1 MTPAIKLLQ
10 KRSIEHQVLT
20 YEHDPD
26 ARAYGLE
33 AAEKLGLDPAHVFKT
48 LIVELDSGPLAM
60 GIVPVAQTLN
70 MKAMARACAA
80 RRAQLAERKDA
91 ERATGYVMGGISP
104 LGQKKPLPCVLD
116 KSATDLQTVYVSGG
130 RRGLDLALAPGALI
144 ELLEAKL
151 ESIARSE

>member
-33 AAEKLGLDPAHVFKT
+33 AAEKLGLDPAQVFKT

-80 RRAQLAERKDA
+80 RKAQLAERKDA

-104 LGQKKPLPCVLD
+104 LGQKKRLPCVLD

>member
-80 RRAQLAERKDA
+80 RKAQLAERKDA

-104 LGQKKPLPCVLD
+104 LGQKKRLPCVLD